1 MGIKIYRNMGFV
13 KIIKNKAYS
22 KRMQVKPKRR
32 RQCKTDYYARRRL
45 VQQDKNKYD
54 SKKYR
59 LVVRRTNTKFI
70 TQIIFSTITGDRVLC
85 SAESTELKAHG
96 LSAGLT
102 NYSTAYATGLLLARR
117 LLKQVGLNDLY
128 KATTDVNGEYF
139 NVDDDVDDDKRPFK
153 ALLDV
158 GLQRTTTGARVF
170 GVLKGASDGGINVPH
185 KTKRF
190 PGYNK
195 SKAEVVT
202 NKRGKTTDVEKT
214 SASFDP
220 KVLRARI
227 FGNHVTAY
235 MNTMKK
241 EDAEKY
247 KRHFSQWDKCLTA
260 AKVKTC
266 EDLYKKVHSA
276 IIANPDR
283 KKAAAKKPVRKVVTP
298 GKARVFSNSKGKK
311 WIRHFRITNADRKQ
325 SVADKFKA
333 FMS

>member
-1 MGIKIYRNMGFV
+1 M
-13 KIIKNKAYS
+13 
-22 KRMQVKPKRR
+22 
-32 RQCKTDYYARRRL
+32 
-45 VQQDKNKYD
+45 
-54 SKKYR
+54 
-59 LVVRRTNTKFI
+59 
-70 TQIIFSTITGDRVLC
+70 
-85 SAESTELKAHG
+85 
-96 LSAGLT
+96 
-102 NYSTAYATGLLLARR
+102 
-117 LLKQVGLNDLY
+117 Y
-128 KATTDVNGEYF
+128 KANSEINGEYF
-139 NVDDDVDDDKRPFK
+139 NVDEDVQDKRPFK

-158 GLQRTTTGARVF
+158 GISQTTTGARVF

-283 KKAAAKKPVRKVVTP
+283 KKAAAGKKPVRKVVTP
-298 GKARVFSNSKGKK
+298 GTSRVFSNSKGKK

-325 SVADKFKA
+325 RVADKFKA